1 MVLFVSWWYLPKA
14 DFTMAGWMYL
24 LSLQWPCAFAAN
36 VPPPIGLHLKRTVDS
51 GLANIHISYNQPVHS
66 EITVTYGHCQAQT
79 PGEAHHLVGHSTSYD
94 DDRLLWK
101 VPEDAPTGG
110 CISAWE
116 GEGLIGRSV
125 PVSICPSKKTA
136 RRRLKKR
143 QDRFSIPMDNSSGI
157 DAEGPW
163 FDGVVL
169 LQDKE
174 ISAINV
180 KEAKSK
186 EIAIVGAGMA
196 GLMTWLALNES
207 GMTNLS
213 LIEASQRL
221 GGRVY
226 TAYFGDPSDRQ
237 YQEMGPMRFPL
248 SFTSSE
254 TNETIQ
260 IQDHQIVFQFASEV
274 NKRNHH
280 DPNFTVNFIKWYQK
294 SPNGLYYINGARK
307 PNGQVPTVSEVKINA
322 SLLPPASTHPGD
334 PKLDELRKDMG
345 LIFHNDSF
353 MSEMARNIYRAHK
366 DFLDS
371 GLGGLGGD
379 DFSEFAFVHNLLGF
393 DLQETFLRF
402 GDSGSEGFWDSKLY

>member
-1 MVLFVSWWYLPKA
+1 
-14 DFTMAGWMYL
+14 MAGLKCL
-24 LSLQWPCAFAAN
+24 LSLQLSCAFAAN
-36 VPPPIGLHLKRTVDS
+36 VALPIGLHLKRTVDS
-51 GLANIHISYNQPVHS
+51 GLANIHISYNQPVQS
-66 EITVTYGHCQAQT
+66 EITFTYGHCQAQI
-79 PGEAHHLVGHSTSYD
+79 PGEAHHFVGHSTSCD

-101 VPEDAPTGG
+101 VPEYAPKGE
-110 CISAWE
+110 CISAWV
-116 GEGLIGRSV
+116 GERLMGRSSPV
-125 PVSICPSKKTA
+125 PILPNKKTA

-169 LQDKE
+169 LHDKE
-174 ISAINV
+174 ISAVNV

-207 GMTNLS
+207 GMMNLS

-237 YQEMGPMRFPL
+237 YQEMGPMRIPL

-260 IQDHQIVFQFASEV
+260 IQDHQVVFQFANEINS
-274 NKRNHH
+274 RNQY
-280 DPNFTVNFIKWYQK
+280 DPNVTVEFIKWYQK
-294 SPNGLYYINGARK
+294 SPNGLYYVKGARK
-307 PNGQVPTVSEVKINA
+307 PNGQVPTVSEVKLDA
-322 SLLPPASTHPGD
+322 SLLPPVSTHPGD

-353 MSEMARNIYRAHK
+353 MNEMARNIYKAHK

-393 DLQETFLRF
+393 DLHETFLRF
-402 GDSGSEGFWDSKLY
+402 GDSGSEGFWDSELCW